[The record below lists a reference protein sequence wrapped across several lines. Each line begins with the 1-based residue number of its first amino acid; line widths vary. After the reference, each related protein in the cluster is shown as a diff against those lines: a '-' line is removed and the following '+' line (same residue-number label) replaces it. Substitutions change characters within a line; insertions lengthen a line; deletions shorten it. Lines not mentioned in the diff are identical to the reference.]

1 MAGHKDQLIDE
12 VAGEI
17 RRRQAAADALDH
29 AACDR
34 MGINRTDARCV
45 DIIDRH
51 GGITAGQLADE
62 SGLTTG
68 SVTAMLDRM
77 ERDGYV
83 RRVRDDQDRRRVTV
97 ELTAR
102 MNELNAE
109 IYGPVGMQGRE
120 LLQRYSSEQLTMM
133 CNFFHDGAELLDEH
147 GARVRAMGP
156 AMGAARRGPGP
167 TPASRLEAK
176 LEKTRDKVDLKVDLK
191 MSKLERKVDKSRGKL
206 DRAMDQI
213 ERRVSRVTPDPT
225 AGD

>member
-1 MAGHKDQLIDE
+1 MTGQKDRLIGE
-12 VAGEI
+12 VAVEI

-45 DIIDRH
+45 EIIDRH
-51 GGITAGQLADE
+51 GGIAAGQLADE

-97 ELTAR
+97 ELTER

-109 IYGPVGMQGRE
+109 IYGPVGIQGSE
-120 LLQRYSSEQLTMM
+120 LLQRYSPEQLTMLRD
-133 CNFFHDGAELLDEH
+133 FLHDGAELLDAH
-147 GARVRAMGP
+147 GARVRALGP

-167 TPASRLEAK
+167 TPPGRLEAK
-176 LEKTRDKVDLKVDLK
+176 LGKTRDKVDLK
-191 MSKLERKVDKSRGKL
+191 MSKLERKVDKSRSKL
-206 DRAMDQI
+206 DRTMDQI
-213 ERRVSRVTPDPT
+213 ERRVSRVTRDP
-225 AGD
+225 AED